1 MAAIFEKLPTS
12 LPTADRPDSM
22 ATVASIL
29 TNDSVA
35 TDATETLPRKPS
47 SEECHDEADEGD
59 DSLVFAIRALRL
71 LDNPQ
76 SAATEAIQAFD
87 PKANLHPDLVRLLVA
102 AAMKHPDVAQGLI
115 ELGQNIH
122 GGQLGRSG
130 ALQQHGDVLYQQPT
144 GVLDQ
149 ISISSL
155 LSSINESSA
164 RRAPSPNRDTASA
177 PSLKRRLSVLSTKKA
192 HDTQQ
197 GPPKRKEK
205 ISVDTIRKICKAN
218 LKDTKES
225 IDKLEQ
231 ADYADEF
238 LSADELK
245 RQAEEY
251 LGHETGKFALCLALT
266 LRNEEQRWES
276 VTHLMG
282 TMAEKLKILLS
293 TKGRFSPSGDVGL
306 PGQDGF
312 GIRDC
317 WVVLSEAEQERL
329 AFDKQW
335 VKQLREAA
343 QVAPRHAAMVWEILD
358 MCDKIQETV
367 APPRSSEEKAGVIK
381 RPAMT
386 ARSPEEI
393 TDRWC
398 FFFDL
403 LDEEAARRCFRE
415 LRLLRQLFNAA
426 NQAPTDRMAN
436 LKSKARKAF
445 AEKQDDDLER
455 WLDTKWAMSAMKGFM
470 MTKAE
475 LYDVDGSADSLSK
488 LEKLDDA
495 FCKCFWGCLG
505 SGDHKRLAQEDGKK
519 WVTDIMKVFQ
529 HRRRYEADQGQ
540 LSEEQIESF
549 KEAFLVFVS
558 TTPKSTPL
566 ALTAKD
572 KDGNGEITKDELGT
586 IMRSLGLNPTDGE
599 LQDMVDEVDVD
610 KNGTIDFKE
619 FLALMSHKVQDVDPE
634 QELREAFK
642 VFDRD
647 NTGTISKDELRQVM
661 KSIGESL
668 TEAEIDEML
677 HFADSDGSG
686 TIDYAH

>member
-1 MAAIFEKLPTS
+1 MTSTMAAIFEKLPTS

-22 ATVASIL
+22 ASVASIL

-35 TDATETLPRKPS
+35 TDATETLPRKLS

-122 GGQLGRSG
+122 GSQLGRSG
-130 ALQQHGDVLYQQPT
+130 ALQQHGDAIFQQPT

-155 LSSINESSA
+155 LSSINESTA

-192 HDTQQ
+192 PENQ

-218 LKDTKES
+218 IKDTKES

-282 TMAEKLKILLS
+282 TMADKLKILLS

-317 WVVLSEAEQERL
+317 WVVLSEAEQEKL
-329 AFDKQW
+329 AFDKHW

-367 APPRSSEEKAGVIK
+367 APPRSSEEKAGVRDSIAAVLEESFEPPSTPKASTENNKVIK

-436 LKSKARKAF
+436 LKSRARKAF

-529 HRRRYEADQGQ
+529 HRRRYEVM
-540 LSEEQIESF
+540 F
-549 KEAFLVFVS
+549 
-558 TTPKSTPL
+558 
-566 ALTAKD
+566 
-572 KDGNGEITKDELGT
+572 
-586 IMRSLGLNPTDGE
+586 R
-599 LQDMVDEVDVD
+599 
-610 KNGTIDFKE
+610 
-619 FLALMSHKVQDVDPE
+619 
-634 QELREAFK
+634 LR
-642 VFDRD
+642 D
-647 NTGTISKDELRQVM
+647 I
-661 KSIGESL
+661 
-668 TEAEIDEML
+668 L
-677 HFADSDGSG
+677 HFMQGNM
-686 TIDYAH
+686 

>member
-12 LPTADRPDSM
+12 LPTSDRPDSM
-22 ATVASIL
+22 ASGASVL
-29 TNDSVA
+29 THESVA
-35 TDATETLPRKPS
+35 TDATETLPRKTS
-47 SEECHDEADEGD
+47 SEECPDEVDEGD

-76 SAATEAIQAFD
+76 FAATEAIQAFD

-102 AAMKHPDVAQGLI
+102 AAMKHPDVAHGLI
-115 ELGQNIH
+115 ELGQALH
-122 GGQLGRSG
+122 GGQAGRPG
-130 ALQQHGDVLYQQPT
+130 ALQHQGDPLYQQPT

-155 LSSINESSA
+155 LSSINESTA
-164 RRAPSPNRDTASA
+164 MRAPSPNRDNASG
-177 PSLKRRLSVLSTKKA
+177 PSLKRRLSVLSTKKGA
-192 HDTQQ
+192 ETQQ
-197 GPPKRKEK
+197 APLAPKRKEK

-218 LKDTKES
+218 IKDTKES
-225 IDKLEQ
+225 IEKLEQ
-231 ADYADEF
+231 ADFADEF

-276 VTHLMG
+276 VTHLMS
-282 TMAEKLKILLS
+282 TMADKLKILLS

-329 AFDKQW
+329 ALDKQW

-343 QVAPRHAAMVWEILD
+343 EVAPRHGAMVWEILE
-358 MCDKIQETV
+358 MCDKIQDTV
-367 APPRSSEEKAGVIK
+367 APLRSSEERAGCRDSIAARLEESFQPPETTKASMENKVIK

-426 NQAPTDRMAN
+426 KQAPTDRMTN
-436 LKSKARKAF
+436 LKSRARKAF

-455 WLDTKWAMSAMKGFM
+455 WLDTKWAMSAMNGFM

-529 HRRRYEADQGQ
+529 HRRRYEVM
-540 LSEEQIESF
+540 F
-549 KEAFLVFVS
+549 
-558 TTPKSTPL
+558 
-566 ALTAKD
+566 
-572 KDGNGEITKDELGT
+572 
-586 IMRSLGLNPTDGE
+586 R
-599 LQDMVDEVDVD
+599 
-610 KNGTIDFKE
+610 
-619 FLALMSHKVQDVDPE
+619 
-634 QELREAFK
+634 LR
-642 VFDRD
+642 D
-647 NTGTISKDELRQVM
+647 I
-661 KSIGESL
+661 
-668 TEAEIDEML
+668 L
-677 HFADSDGSG
+677 HFMQANM
-686 TIDYAH
+686 

>member
-22 ATVASIL
+22 ASVASLL
-29 TNDSVA
+29 TDDSVA
-35 TDATETLPRKPS
+35 SDATETLPRKLS
-47 SEECHDEADEGD
+47 SEECRQDEADEGD

-87 PKANLHPDLVRLLVA
+87 PSANLHPDLVRLLVA
-102 AAMKHPDVAQGLI
+102 AAMRHPDVAQGLI
-115 ELGQNIH
+115 ELGQSIH

-130 ALQQHGDVLYQQPT
+130 ALQQHGDVLSQHPT

-155 LSSINESSA
+155 LSSISESTT
-164 RRAPSPNRDTASA
+164 RRAPSPNRDNASA
-177 PSLKRRLSVLSTKKA
+177 PSLKRRLSVLSTKKTA
-192 HDTQQ
+192 EAQQ

-205 ISVDTIRKICKAN
+205 ISVDTIKKICKAN

-231 ADYADEF
+231 ADFEDEF

-266 LRNEEQRWES
+266 LRNEEERWGS
-276 VTHLMG
+276 VTHLM
-282 TMAEKLKILLS
+282 TAMADKLKILLS

-329 AFDKQW
+329 ALDKQW
-335 VKQLREAA
+335 VKQLRDAA

-358 MCDKIQETV
+358 MCDSIQETA
-367 APPRSSEEKAGVIK
+367 APRRSSEERAGVRDSIAAVLEDSFDPPSTPKAPTENKVVK

-426 NQAPTDRMAN
+426 KQAPTDRMAN
-436 LKSKARKAF
+436 LKSRAKKAF
-445 AEKQDDDLER
+445 AEKQDDDMER

-529 HRRRYEADQGQ
+529 HRRRYEVM
-540 LSEEQIESF
+540 F
-549 KEAFLVFVS
+549 
-558 TTPKSTPL
+558 
-566 ALTAKD
+566 
-572 KDGNGEITKDELGT
+572 
-586 IMRSLGLNPTDGE
+586 R
-599 LQDMVDEVDVD
+599 
-610 KNGTIDFKE
+610 
-619 FLALMSHKVQDVDPE
+619 
-634 QELREAFK
+634 LR
-642 VFDRD
+642 D
-647 NTGTISKDELRQVM
+647 I
-661 KSIGESL
+661 
-668 TEAEIDEML
+668 L
-677 HFADSDGSG
+677 HFMQSNM
-686 TIDYAH
+686 